1 VRGLPFRG
9 VRDKSEVL
17 PKHPIAKGPAL
28 SRSPWWLAA
37 LAATVV
43 SAVATSAASADTYT
57 VYSCK
62 GPTGTPNGALGWAA
76 LPAPAGVGHVANGCP
91 GAGPLSAWVD
101 TDSAGTAKA
110 SWRFDAPAD
119 TRIVRF
125 GAQRKTIGVGA
136 SAPLQTKD
144 VSYVLETDTA
154 NLEVCDVSLLSS
166 CSSDLSDPIDKQG
179 LDAAF
184 VRFSVLCTG
193 LTCSRPLRAD
203 FDSTQVGLKDV
214 LAPAVSAV
222 KVLDSGDTTG
232 VLTVGFSASDRGGG
246 VYRAVVQVDG
256 QPAIVQPLGDAN
268 CADANPA
275 DADPYQFLQ
284 PVPCPPAVNGA
295 VVKVDYRKLAAGPH
309 GVEIDVED
317 AAGNST
323 AVFGPIQFPRPNA
336 ENAPS
341 TPASIKRLLNAR
353 LRMWFVKN
361 RTKRFTSRYGQ
372 RVVTRGIL
380 RDRAGKAVRGARI
393 DVYHRLRSGKRRL
406 LKTGLKTRADGR
418 VTLILPL
425 NLDTRGIEYD
435 YRALRPGKITSR
447 QILRLTVMRHGRVFV
462 RKLKSRT

>member
-1 VRGLPFRG
+1 L
-9 VRDKSEVL
+9 L
-17 PKHPIAKGPAL
+17 
-28 SRSPWWLAA
+28 RSQWWLAA
-37 LAATVV
+37 LATTVV
-43 SAVATSAASADTYT
+43 SAVAVSTASADTYT
-57 VYSCK
+57 VFSCK
-62 GPTGTPNGALGWAA
+62 GPTGIPNGALGWAA
-76 LPAPAGVGHVANGCP
+76 TQPTGLGHVGNLCP
-91 GAGPLSAWVD
+91 TGGPLSAWID
-101 TDSAGTAKA
+101 TDPAGTASA
-110 SWRFDAPAD
+110 TWTFAAPTD

-125 GAQRKTIGVGA
+125 AAQRHTTGVTGGPP
-136 SAPLQTKD
+136 SQPND
-144 VSYVLETDTA
+144 VQYILATDAVTLESCAVSDT
-154 NLEVCDVSLLSS
+154 SS
-166 CSSDLSDPIDKQG
+166 CAADLTDPIDKQG
-179 LDAAF
+179 LDAGF
-184 VRFSVLCTG
+184 VRFRVLCTNTG
-193 LTCSRPLRAD
+193 LSCPRPLRAD
-203 FDSTQVGLKDV
+203 FDNAQVGLKDV

-222 KVLDSGDTTG
+222 KVLDSGDRSG
-232 VLTVGFSASDRGGG
+232 ILAVSFSATDRGGG
-246 VYRAVVQVDG
+246 VYRSVVSVDG

-284 PVPCPPAVNGA
+284 PVPCPPGVNGA
-295 VVKVDYRKLAAGPH
+295 VVRIDFRKLTPGPH
-309 GVEIDVED
+309 GIEVAVED

-323 AVFGPIQFPRPNA
+323 SVFGPVQFPRPNA

-341 TPASIKRLLNAR
+341 TPAAVQRLLNAR

-393 DVYHRLRSGKRRL
+393 DVYHRLSSGKRRL

-462 RKLKSRT
+462 RKLKSRS